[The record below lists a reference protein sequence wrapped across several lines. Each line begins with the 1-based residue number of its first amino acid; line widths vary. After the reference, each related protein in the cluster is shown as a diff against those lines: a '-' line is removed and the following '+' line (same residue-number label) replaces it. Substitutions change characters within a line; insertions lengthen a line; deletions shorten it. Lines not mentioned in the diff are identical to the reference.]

1 MLKTA
6 LSLITQA
13 AMTKRQ
19 VNRKAAPIKKQVEAK
34 QIQADK
40 ALSMELMRLE
50 HIQELQEL
58 IKAKKL
64 ELREAK
70 EAATVNT
77 EAESILG
84 HKENDRAKEKELHET
99 KMRPF
104 MFKKVKPDGY
114 YKYWVEC

>member
-1 MLKTA
+1 
-6 LSLITQA
+6 
-13 AMTKRQ
+13 MTKKQ
-19 VNRKAAPIKKQVEAK
+19 LNLKAAAKKKQVEAK

-40 ALSMELMRLE
+40 ALGMELMRLQ
-50 HIQELQEL
+50 HIKELEEM

-70 EAATVNT
+70 EAAT
-77 EAESILG
+77 
-84 HKENDRAKEKELHET
+84 AKEKELHET

-114 YKYWVEC
+114 YKHWVEC